1 VRTPTSS
8 NRRPD
13 LRLVRLTASRN
24 AQRVI
29 LDRYNSIPSDLK
41 YDPKSPMVANN
52 ASLNTHRIILYL
64 FSLENSFHLQN
75 MAIMRVKA
83 LPEPKLLKV
92 SVAMFSAVVR
102 AWENRAYFGDF
113 AFIFSWLVSPSLLY
127 AKVAT

>member
-1 VRTPTSS
+1 
-8 NRRPD
+8 
-13 LRLVRLTASRN
+13 
-24 AQRVI
+24 
-29 LDRYNSIPSDLK
+29 
-41 YDPKSPMVANN
+41 MVANN
-52 ASLNTHRIILYL
+52 ASLNTHRVILYL

-75 MAIMRVKA
+75 MAIKRVKA

-113 AFIFSWLVSPSLLY
+113 TFIFSWLVSPSLLH